1 MDYQPSQRRLSSSTC
16 SIASNSSW
24 ASHDNDECPPVAT
37 SRRCSVRFFTYQHER
52 KPSTSSS
59 SASSRSCEGMSK
71 KETRELWRCMLH
83 LQQRYGCYNSTRIDL
98 AVNAGEAGI
107 DLMPN
112 PFIID
117 TLNDSLID
125 LPDEGWEMLDRCLR
139 GANKEPQT
147 QTKPKS
153 QKKPWRRTRV
163 GISVHQTS

>member
-1 MDYQPSQRRLSSSTC
+1 MDYQPSPRRLSSSTC

-24 ASHDNDECPPVAT
+24 TSHDECPPLTT
-37 SRRCSVRFFTYQHER
+37 SRRCSIRFFTYQHDR
-52 KPSTSSS
+52 KPSTSPS
-59 SASSRSCEGMSK
+59 SASSRSCEGMSQ

-117 TLNDSLID
+117 TLNDSLIN
-125 LPDEGWEMLDRCLR
+125 LPHEGWEMLDRCLR
-139 GANKEPQT
+139 GTNKEPQT
-147 QTKPKS
+147 KPKS
-153 QKKPWRRTRV
+153 HKKPWRRTRV
-163 GISVHQTS
+163 GIPVHHTS

>member
-1 MDYQPSQRRLSSSTC
+1 MDYQPSPRRLSSSTC

-24 ASHDNDECPPVAT
+24 TSHDECPPLAT
-37 SRRCSVRFFTYQHER
+37 SRRCSVRFFTYQHDR
-52 KPSTSSS
+52 KPSTSPS
-59 SASSRSCEGMSK
+59 SASSRSCEGMSQ

-125 LPDEGWEMLDRCLR
+125 LPHEGWEMLDRCLR

-147 QTKPKS
+147 KPKS

-163 GISVHQTS
+163 GIPVHHTS